1 MLFCVL
7 LIDPPKG
14 DEALFH
20 ELVNAKFVTY
30 KLEISPLR
38 LIYDYVSNR
47 E

>member
-1 MLFCVL
+1 ML

-14 DEALFH
+14 DGVLFH